1 MAHARRPAEAPR
13 VLRSAVL
20 SGCERYRYL
29 LTRTWRRDG
38 RTAVFVL
45 LNPSTADAR
54 TDDATSRR
62 CIDFAGRWDCSA
74 LVVVNLYAWR
84 ATDPGELRDARDPV
98 GPQNDAYLVAAAD
111 LAHETGGVI
120 VGGWGRRARPDRVS
134 AVLELPGMRQLTAL
148 ALTRAGQPQHPL
160 YLPSHLTPQPWTPLG
175 KHPGTNASPM
185 ARPPEF
191 LGG

>member
-1 MAHARRPAEAPR
+1 MTHARRPAETPR
-13 VLRSAVL
+13 VRRSAVV
-20 SGCERYRYL
+20 SDCERYRYL
-29 LTRTWRRDG
+29 LARTWQRDG

-98 GPQNDAYLVAAAD
+98 GPENDAYLVAVAA

-120 VGGWGRRARPDRVS
+120 VGGWGCRARPDRVS
-134 AVLELPGMRQLTAL
+134 AVLELPGMRRLTAL
-148 ALTRAGQPQHPL
+148 ALTRAGQPKHPL
-160 YLPSHLTPQPWTPLG
+160 YLPSHLTPRPWTPPRQAPADECVAYG
-175 KHPGTNASPM
+175 APT
-185 ARPPEF
+185 
-191 LGG
+191 